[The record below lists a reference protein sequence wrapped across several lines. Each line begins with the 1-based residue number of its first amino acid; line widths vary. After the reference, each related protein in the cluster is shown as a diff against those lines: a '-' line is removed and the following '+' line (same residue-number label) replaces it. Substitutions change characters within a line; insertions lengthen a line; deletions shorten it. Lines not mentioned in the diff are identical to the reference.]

1 MTLDDQI
8 KTFLAAPAFAV
19 VGASNDPDKYGHKCF
34 KCLLQAGRKAH
45 PVNPRAKE
53 VLGHPAFPDL
63 SSLPETVESIS
74 VITPPAVTEKVV
86 EDAIAAGVKNIWM
99 QPGAESRT
107 AVDAATRA
115 GINVIPGTAC
125 LLVVL
130 RYRE

>member
-8 KTFLAAPAFAV
+8 KTFLSAPAFAV
-19 VGASNDPDKYGHKCF
+19 VGASTDPDKYGHKCF
-34 KCLLQAGRKAH
+34 KCLLQAGRKAY
-45 PVNPRAKE
+45 PINPRAKD
-53 VLGHPAFPDL
+53 VLGHPTFPDL
-63 SSLPETVESIS
+63 KSLPETVESIS

-86 EDAIAAGVKNIWM
+86 GEAIAAGVKNIWM
-99 QPGAESRT
+99 QPGAESAA

-115 GINVIPGTAC
+115 GLNVIPGNAC